1 MTGKCDRC
9 KEKTRLNLVR
19 GKNYCYDCDR
29 ITRPVGRPVISSST
43 KQKKAPTVLEKI
55 RARKIVT

>member
-1 MTGKCDRC
+1 MTGKCDKC

-19 GKNYCYDCDR
+19 GKNYCYDCER
-29 ITRPVGRPVISSST
+29 VTRPIGKVASLVAKPKKEST
-43 KQKKAPTVLEKI
+43 MLEKA